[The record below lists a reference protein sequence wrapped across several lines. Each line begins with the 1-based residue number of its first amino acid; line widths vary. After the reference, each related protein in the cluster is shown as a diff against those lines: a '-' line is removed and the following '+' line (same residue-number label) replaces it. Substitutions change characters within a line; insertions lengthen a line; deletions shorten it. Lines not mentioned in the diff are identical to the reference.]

1 MIELADL
8 LPASKDKSVPL
19 IVGAGVALGALFYGL
34 VWSSNGLGINVILVQ
49 VAFIATVAVLT
60 RRAGRTLPREA
71 WVAAAFSL
79 AFAGTFAIW
88 TSDLA
93 TGVAFACLLV
103 SEATVIL
110 YAVGHHFEFH
120 HPALFAHAAFI
131 LTPIHVLGRLG
142 IFRHLPLPT
151 RAPAQTRSI
160 VAGLLVLVPILLVFG
175 ILFASADPLFGD
187 FIEDALH
194 VTGVP
199 DWTRHAVGIFFWS
212 CAFAALLG
220 LAFWKRETFA
230 LHIRPSPRWHVE
242 STVVLCGVIALFALF
257 IAVQATYLFGGEAAF
272 LATDYTFSEYA
283 RRGFNELV
291 AVATIVLFLFLSL
304 RYLHGDRAS
313 TVLKSLYGILF
324 GETLLVLLSAILR
337 MNLYVDAYGYTA
349 ARLFAYAFLAA
360 VATLIVLAF
369 VHVLRNEPQPR
380 FIRQGLLITGIFAL
394 VFIVSAPD
402 ALSMRLNE
410 DRFRQNG
417 GISVLDI
424 IYASEEAYPV
434 MRSMEASGIV
444 AYDLDAEFQPVPLT
458 ADEQAQLDAEYPDV
472 RPDWRQWNF
481 SKSRIDPSK
490 PYPWLGCMTPECT
503 AAKAQP

>member
-1 MIELADL
+1 MIDLADL
-8 LPASKDKSVPL
+8 LPESKDKSVPL

-34 VWSSNGLGINVILVQ
+34 IWNTPLLGIN
-49 VAFIATVAVLT
+49 AFLMQLAFVATVARLT

-71 WVAAAFSL
+71 WIAAAFSL

-93 TGVAFACLLV
+93 MGVAAVCLIV
-103 SEATVIL
+103 SNAAFIL

-120 HPALFAHAAFI
+120 HPALFAHAAFVMA
-131 LTPIHVLGRLG
+131 PIHALTRLG
-142 IFRHLPLPT
+142 IFRHLPLPS
-151 RAPAQTRSI
+151 RAPTQTRSI
-160 VAGLLVLVPILLVFG
+160 VVGLIVLVPILIVFCV
-175 ILFASADPLFGD
+175 LFASADPLFGE
-187 FIEDALH
+187 FLEDVLR
-194 VTGVP
+194 VDSLP
-199 DWTRHAVGIFFWS
+199 DWSRHAIGTVFWS
-212 CAFAALLG
+212 AAFSCLLG

-230 LHIRPSPRWHVE
+230 LHVRPSPRWHIE
-242 STVVLCGVIALFALF
+242 STVVLGGVIALFALF

-304 RYLHGDRAS
+304 RYFHGDRAS
-313 TVLKSLYGILF
+313 TALKTLHGILF
-324 GETLLVLLSAILR
+324 AETLLVLLSAVIR

-349 ARLFAYAFLAA
+349 ARLFAYSFLAA

-380 FIRQGLLITGIFAL
+380 FMRQGLVTVGIFAL
-394 VFIVSAPD
+394 AFIVSAPD

-417 GISVLDI
+417 GIDILDVV
-424 IYASEEAYPV
+424 YASAEAYPV
-434 MRSMEASGIV
+434 MRSMEARGIA
-444 AYDLDAEFQPVPLT
+444 AYDFVSAGETYDLEADSEFYHP
-458 ADEQAQLDAEYPDV
+458 
-472 RPDWRQWNF
+472 RPDWRQWNL
-481 SKSRIDPSK
+481 SRSRIDPSE
-490 PYPWLGCMTPECT
+490 PYPWLGCITPECVS
-503 AAKAQP
+503 AK

>member
-1 MIELADL
+1 MIDEDG
-8 LPASKDKSVPL
+8 SVPMV
-19 IVGAGVALGALFYGL
+19 VGAGVALGALFYGL
-34 VWSSNGLGINVILVQ
+34 IWSVPGFGINVFLMQ
-49 VAFIATVAVLT
+49 VAFVATTAWLT

-93 TGVAFACLLV
+93 LGVAFVCLMV
-103 SEATVIL
+103 SEAAFIL
-110 YAVGHHFEFH
+110 YAIGHHFEFH
-120 HPALFAHAAFI
+120 HPALFAHAAFVM
-131 LTPIHVLGRLG
+131 TPIHALGRLG
-142 IFRHLPLPT
+142 IFRHLPLPS

-160 VAGLLVLVPILLVFG
+160 VVGLLALVPVLLVFG
-175 ILFASADPLFGD
+175 TLFASADPLFGD
-187 FIEDALH
+187 YVRNVLNFSS
-194 VTGVP
+194 VP
-199 DWTRHAVGIFFWS
+199 DWTRYAVGTLFWS
-212 CAFAALLG
+212 VAFASLLG

-230 LHIRPSPRWHVE
+230 SHVRPSPQWHVE
-242 STVVLCGVIALFALF
+242 SNVVLCGVIGLFALF

-291 AVATIVLFLFLSL
+291 TVATIVLFLFLSL

-313 TVLKSLYGILF
+313 NILRVLYGILF
-324 GETLLVLLSAILR
+324 GETLLVLLSAIIR

-349 ARLFAYAFLAA
+349 SRLFAYAFLTA
-360 VATLIVLAF
+360 VATLIVVAF

-380 FIRQGLLITGIFAL
+380 FIRQGLVVTGIFAL
-394 VFIVSAPD
+394 AFVVSAPD
-402 ALSMRLNE
+402 ARSMSLNE
-410 DRFRQNG
+410 NRFRQNG
-417 GISVLDI
+417 GISLLDI

-434 MRSMEASGIV
+434 MRDMEARGIV
-444 AYDLDAEFQPVPLT
+444 AYDLEPSQELTDTEVNAEFPIP
-458 ADEQAQLDAEYPDV
+458 

-490 PYPWLGCMTPECT
+490 PYPWLGCLTPECT
-503 AAKAQP
+503 AAEHQP